1 MTKKEYL
8 KPVMT
13 VTEID
18 LHVQILADSVQTTGL
33 DGEDLTEDETSGN
46 TWDDAMSRRRNR
58 KTGKL
63 SFSLSRLR
71 RPTVLPQAFSIC
83 AGRLTHLCLE
93 LGQFC

>member
-58 KTGKL
+58 NVWEDEEL
-63 SFSLSRLR
+63 
-71 RPTVLPQAFSIC
+71 
-83 AGRLTHLCLE
+83 LE
-93 LGQFC
+93 EEEDW